1 MKTSFL
7 TTIVFSFLLHNTIGI
22 QAQTPQAKLNQ
33 FDLEKQ
39 FLGTWQAINGNEIT
53 TVRCKLFYNGVET
66 YFKTEK
72 EGKIVV
78 ENKLLLGYDKK
89 LDKLVECG
97 IGSDDKCIAVYAAW
111 FTSEN
116 KMEEV
121 LLEDISKPAD
131 SIFRQIFEF
140 KSSDAFILT
149 YMNKNKITGTYS
161 FKREK

>member
-1 MKTSFL
+1 MKTFCL
-7 TTIVFSFLLHNTIGI
+7 TTLIVAFPFLSTNRM
-22 QAQTPQAKLNQ
+22 QAQTAQTKLNQ
-33 FDLEKQ
+33 IELNKQ
-39 FLGTWQAINGNEIT
+39 FLGTWKAIDGNEIT
-53 TVRCKLFYNGVET
+53 IIKCKLFYNGIET

-97 IGSDDKCIAVYAAW
+97 IGSDDECIAVYAAW

-121 LLEDISKPAD
+121 LLEDIFNPGKA
-131 SIFRQIFEF
+131 IFRQTFEF
-140 KSSDAFILT
+140 ISPKVFVLT
-149 YMNKNKITGTYS
+149 NIENNKVTKTYT
-161 FKREK
+161 FHRKK

>member
-1 MKTSFL
+1 MKTFCL
-7 TTIVFSFLLHNTIGI
+7 TTLIVAFLFLSTNRM
-22 QAQTPQAKLNQ
+22 QAQTAQTKLNQ
-33 FDLEKQ
+33 IELNKQ
-39 FLGTWQAINGNEIT
+39 FLGTWKAINGNEIT
-53 TVRCKLFYNGVET
+53 TIECKLFYNGIET

-97 IGSDDKCIAVYAAW
+97 IGSDDECIAVYAAW

-121 LLEDISKPAD
+121 LLEDISKPAN
-131 SIFRQIFEF
+131 SIFRMIFEF
-140 KSSDAFILT
+140 KSSDVFVLT
-149 YMNKNKITGTYS
+149 YFENDKVTGTYT
-161 FKREK
+161 FNREK

>member
-1 MKTSFL
+1 MKTFCL
-7 TTIVFSFLLHNTIGI
+7 TTLIVAFLFLSTNRM
-22 QAQTPQAKLNQ
+22 QAQTAQTKQNQIELN
-33 FDLEKQ
+33 KQ
-39 FLGTWQAINGNEIT
+39 FLGTWKAINGNEIT
-53 TVRCKLFYNGVET
+53 TIECKLFYNGIET

-97 IGSDDKCIAVYAAW
+97 IGSDDECIAVYAAW

-121 LLEDISKPAD
+121 LLEDISKPAN
-131 SIFRQIFEF
+131 SIFRMIFEF
-140 KSSDAFILT
+140 KSSDVFVLT
-149 YMNKNKITGTYS
+149 YFENDKVTGTYT
-161 FKREK
+161 FNREK

>member
-1 MKTSFL
+1 MKTFCL
-7 TTIVFSFLLHNTIGI
+7 TTLIVAFLFLSTNRM
-22 QAQTPQAKLNQ
+22 QAQTAQTKLNQ
-33 FDLEKQ
+33 IELNKQ
-39 FLGTWQAINGNEIT
+39 FLGTWKAINGNEIT
-53 TVRCKLFYNGVET
+53 TIECKLFYNGIET

-97 IGSDDKCIAVYAAW
+97 IGSDDECIAVYAAW

-121 LLEDISKPAD
+121 LLEDISKPAN
-131 SIFRQIFEF
+131 SIFRMIFEF
-140 KSSDAFILT
+140 KSSDVFVLT
-149 YMNKNKITGTYS
+149 NFENDKVTGAYT
-161 FKREK
+161 FHREK